1 MVAIIM
7 PKLASL
13 VTKLQHGYPTLTFTL
28 SDRFY
33 YHVPDTI
40 FYSTS
45 TDASTNQSCLLL
57 LHELGHYLI
66 NHNEYQSDVELIK
79 IEALAWAKAKTLAAK
94 YQIPWDDDF
103 IEDQLDT
110 YRDWLH
116 ANSLCPNCQLTGFQD
131 DRGLYHCPL
140 CNKTWP
146 SKYHID

>member
-1 MVAIIM
+1 MVAITM

-13 VTKLQHGYPTLTFTL
+13 VTKLQHDYPTLTFTL
-28 SDRFY
+28 SNRFY

-79 IEALAWAKAKTLAAK
+79 IELLPGQRLKRSPQNTKFHGMTISSKT
-94 YQIPWDDDF
+94 
-103 IEDQLDT
+103 
-110 YRDWLH
+110 
-116 ANSLCPNCQLTGFQD
+116 NSTPIAIGYTPILFVPTVN
-131 DRGLYHCPL
+131 
-140 CNKTWP
+140 
-146 SKYHID
+146 